1 MAGDWSSLNG
11 AVGGGCTSDGVGVP
25 PAVSRGHEAGGRS
38 GAHGVLVKEEEREK
52 ENGGG
57 GIGWRFLYRHV
68 EVGDG
73 SAEGARGDME
83 WGGGA
88 WRCTRVA
95 LSASSGPTAAVA
107 HRRRLRVW
115 TALNRGEAGLTG
127 GPRYS
132 PGRRGQIR
140 FKPFLKKHSKIFK
153 L

>member
-25 PAVSRGHEAGGRS
+25 PAVSRGQEAGGRS

-83 WGGGA
+83 WGGGGLA
-88 WRCTRVA
+88 VHPGGTVGQQRPDRGGSTQAALARVDGA
-95 LSASSGPTAAVA
+95 EQG
-107 HRRRLRVW
+107 
-115 TALNRGEAGLTG
+115 RGRADRWAPL
-127 GPRYS
+127 
-132 PGRRGQIR
+132 
-140 FKPFLKKHSKIFK
+140 
-153 L
+153 